1 MEEDDEQVE
10 EVELLLDM
18 HDLDDDLLEIEV
30 LLLVVDQLDDYHLQ
44 MDEYEVLL
52 LQMQQ
57 VDLDEVDELMDEV
70 GDDEVV
76 VDIVVDELLHRVNMV
91 DDEDDRIMLDQI
103 K

>member
-1 MEEDDEQVE
+1 MD
-10 EVELLLDM
+10 ELL
-18 HDLDDDLLEIEV
+18 
-30 LLLVVDQLDDYHLQ
+30 
-44 MDEYEVLL
+44 
-52 LQMQQ
+52 
-57 VDLDEVDELMDEV
+57 DEV